1 MCSQEK
7 VVPKWGGQEYGIKA
21 DPGKVETQAAANA
34 NTTQCRYV
42 SILDRAPNK
51 SERLKE
57 RTGMN
62 TRREFLSIAIRGSAV
77 AATKTLLPSA
87 ASASEITDTKLEGNN
102 MGQNAGSANNGHY
115 KPPFRFAMGGVP
127 LGNEFEFVTDDDA
140 YATIEAAWNAGVRYY
155 DMAPWYGLGLAERR
169 YGNFLHNKHRD
180 DYVLSTKVGK
190 LLKASTTAR
199 NKGYFAFSP
208 SPNDVVYDY
217 TASGV
222 RRSIEDSLQRLGIDR
237 IDIAFVH
244 DLSSDNKYLP
254 TPWAEQFAIAQKG
267 AFPEL
272 TRMREEGL
280 IKGWGI
286 GVNTPEP
293 ILQLLQVADPDVCL
307 LASQYSLIDHKNA
320 LDQVFPAARAK
331 KVSFVV
337 GSSLNA
343 GFLSGSPR
351 YNYGK
356 ESYKIP
362 PAFIEKR
369 RRLRAAA
376 DNHGVDLR
384 TAALQFSAAPDVAA
398 ALVVGCR
405 SEQQILAD
413 YTSMQTKIPAEF
425 WAELK
430 AQNLV
435 EQNAPVPV

>member
-1 MCSQEK
+1 
-7 VVPKWGGQEYGIKA
+7 
-21 DPGKVETQAAANA
+21 
-34 NTTQCRYV
+34 
-42 SILDRAPNK
+42 
-51 SERLKE
+51 
-57 RTGMN
+57 MN
-62 TRREFLSIAIRGSAV
+62 TRREFLSIAITGSAV
-77 AATKTLLPSA
+77 AAAKTLLSNA
-87 ASASEITDTKLEGNN
+87 ASASEITDTTMEGNS
-102 MGQNAGSANNGHY
+102 MEQNAGSANNGHY

-127 LGNEFEFVTDDDA
+127 LGNEFEFVTDDEA

-169 YGNFLHNKHRD
+169 YGNFLHTKHRSQ
-180 DYVLSTKVGK
+180 YVLSTKVGK
-190 LLKASTTAR
+190 LLKASTTAK
-199 NKGYFAFSP
+199 NKSLFPFSP

-217 TASGV
+217 TAAGV
-222 RRSIEDSLQRLGIDR
+222 RRSIEDSLQRLGIDS

-244 DLSSDNKYLP
+244 DISSDNKYLP
-254 TPWAEQFAIAQKG
+254 TPWPEQFAIAQKG

-293 ILQLLQVADPDVCL
+293 ILRLLEVADPDVCL

-320 LDQVFPAARAK
+320 LNQVFPAARTK
-331 KVSFVV
+331 NVSFVV

-369 RRLRAAA
+369 RRLREAA
-376 DNHGVDLR
+376 DNYGVDLR
-384 TAALQFSAAPDVAA
+384 TAALQFSAAPDVA

-430 AQNLV
+430 AQNLI